1 MLDLP
6 TGTIALNYIKD
17 SKILIDTLKEGVWFV
32 GCSKSLSSLRVSN
45 SQSFGPLA
53 LKTFRNQKKKKSS
66 FKASRHWKT
75 CHWWICFLSFSLSLL
90 HFWRE
95 RKLRWCRWNKRKRK
109 ETTKKACVLNRKELS
124 PSVRFH
130 PSNLKNIPLNVGQS
144 QVRFLVQVFSW
155 GKTLRDLGL

>member
-53 LKTFRNQKKKKSS
+53 LKTFRNQKKKKKVVSKHLDIEKHAIGGFAFYPFPCLYCIFGEKGSS
-66 FKASRHWKT
+66 GDADGIKEREKKQQRRLVFLTVKNCHPQSDFIPVIWKT
-75 CHWWICFLSFSLSLL
+75 SL
-90 HFWRE
+90 WM
-95 RKLRWCRWNKRKRK
+95 
-109 ETTKKACVLNRKELS
+109 
-124 PSVRFH
+124 
-130 PSNLKNIPLNVGQS
+130 
-144 QVRFLVQVFSW
+144 
-155 GKTLRDLGL
+155 